1 MKKFL
6 MVLVVLGLLV
16 FGVNCQKKAK
26 EAKVETKVEEQVPAE
41 TLETLEA
48 APAEMTEVQETAPA
62 DTVPAQP

>member
-26 EAKVETKVEEQVPAE
+26 EAKVETKIEEQAPAEIQEAVPAE
-41 TLETLEA
+41 TTEVQEA
-48 APAEMTEVQETAPA
+48 APAQ
-62 DTVPAQP
+62 Q

>member
-41 TLETLEA
+41 TLEA
-48 APAEMTEVQETAPA
+48 APAETTEVQETAPA
-62 DTVPAQP
+62 DTVPVQ